1 MNLQDR
7 IVLFSS
13 LGDQIRTD
21 PNIFFGENLNKAEIL
36 NPWFTK
42 DNIDVAISSIANML
56 KYSSLREWMSNY
68 LMEEPDIKTI
78 LLVMAGN
85 IPLVGFHDLLC
96 VLLSGNKVIVKLSS
110 KDGVLVESIID
121 KIISLEPKMKDFIVV
136 TENFIQ
142 QDFDATIATG
152 SDSSSKYFNYY
163 FKSSNSIIRKNRR
176 SIAILDGSETNQE
189 LKALAD
195 DIFLYFGLGCR
206 SVSKLFLPINYDL
219 DKLFKAFH
227 KYKDVINHLKYSNNY
242 DYNKTICLMNKQKL
256 LDNGFILLK
265 EDSSI
270 QSPISMLFYEYY
282 NNRQELDN
290 YIHLN
295 QSLFQCVVSKKDVP
309 FGKSQFPKLNDYA
322 DNIDTLD
329 FLTNL

>member
-42 DNIDVAISSIANML
+42 DNIDVAISSIDNML

>member
-42 DNIDVAISSIANML
+42 DNIDVAISSIDNML

-110 KDGVLVESIID
+110 KDGVLVKSIID

-219 DKLFKAFH
+219 DKLFKAFY

>member
-42 DNIDVAISSIANML
+42 DNIDVAISSIDNML
-56 KYSSLREWMSNY
+56 EYSSLREWMSNY

-110 KDGVLVESIID
+110 KDGVLVKSIID

>member
-42 DNIDVAISSIANML
+42 DNIDVAISSIDNML
-56 KYSSLREWMSNY
+56 EYSSLREWMSNY

-152 SDSSSKYFNYY
+152 SDNSSKYFNYY

>member
-42 DNIDVAISSIANML
+42 DNIDVAISSIDNML

-322 DNIDTLD
+322 DNINTLD

>member
-42 DNIDVAISSIANML
+42 DNIDVAISSIDNML
-56 KYSSLREWMSNY
+56 EYSSLREWMSNY